1 MSLSPY
7 ATLISSPPSN
17 PVRTQPI
24 VGVAIHTTGS
34 GLPSSAL
41 ASGND
46 PFQAGIA
53 YYRQTKG
60 PTYLVGWDGQ
70 IAAIFPDELI
80 KTWHVGIESNE
91 VGPINSGG
99 WRQMVSPATVAA
111 WNARWGANRNPR
123 DLIGGALPND
133 VVVGIETIPVT
144 DGSTVWY
151 PPMRPGLRFSK
162 PQHDALRKLVAD
174 IAARNGFPAGWQRTR
189 LFGHEDLNPIRRYD
203 SSGGWDPGRLR
214 AQPFMDMNYI
224 ASSISPLAVGVA
236 IGGAALLAFLWARSR
251 S

>member
-99 WRQMVSPATVAA
+99 WRSDGLTWNERTEKQRRRYTKPMTQSLGAGRPNSGRVVHVDPVAQLRAFWNTPIKNSHSEIPAKRRTLGQIHAE
-111 WNARWGANRNPR
+111 RPR
-123 DLIGGALPND
+123 AVLVL
-133 VVVGIETIPVT
+133 
-144 DGSTVWY
+144 
-151 PPMRPGLRFSK
+151 LRF
-162 PQHDALRKLVAD
+162 RV
-174 IAARNGFPAGWQRTR
+174 
-189 LFGHEDLNPIRRYD
+189 
-203 SSGGWDPGRLR
+203 
-214 AQPFMDMNYI
+214 
-224 ASSISPLAVGVA
+224 
-236 IGGAALLAFLWARSR
+236 
-251 S
+251 